1 MRVFTISRAPISA
14 ERLEEAGCRLVGK
27 ASTANTFFAVME
39 CLEADHGLTAR
50 QIEVLQLT
58 AGGLTVAEAAR
69 KLHVSRKTIER
80 HLRHC
85 RERLSVT
92 NDIQLGAV
100 AERLGL

>member
-1 MRVFTISRAPISA
+1 MRVFTISRTPIPA
-14 ERLEEAGCRLVGK
+14 ECLKEAGCRILGK
-27 ASTANTFFAVME
+27 ASAIDTFFAVME
-39 CLEADHGLTAR
+39 CPETDHGLTDR
-50 QIEVLQLT
+50 QKEVLQMT
-58 AGGLTVAEAAR
+58 AGGLTVTEVAR